1 MLQLIA
7 FRYEEGLLVRCFDA
21 FGEARGF
28 ELYLVELTDV
38 AAKDVVVPF
47 VVLEDAEEASY
58 GVSTS

>member
-28 ELYLVELTDV
+28 ELYLVEFTDV
-38 AAKDVVVPF
+38 PTEDVVVPF
-47 VVLEDAEEASY
+47 VVLEDAKEAGY
-58 GVSTS
+58 GITTS